1 MDQAFSGKELFAPA
15 LFFHLEYWL
24 EDVLP
29 RLNTTLSEFEAN
41 CENDVE
47 NGEVVKFENSGPLKN
62 LFSYCTKPRSILLQ
76 SSCYLSNSVA
86 LLLSPLWCGFY
97 KLKLTDANEE
107 KMSR

>member
-1 MDQAFSGKELFAPA
+1 MDQSFSGKELFAPA

-47 NGEVVKFENSGPLKN
+47 NGEVVKFENSGPWRICLSTVPN
-62 LFSYCTKPRSILLQ
+62 LEVSSFSLPVIWVIQWLYC
-76 SSCYLSNSVA
+76 
-86 LLLSPLWCGFY
+86 
-97 KLKLTDANEE
+97 
-107 KMSR
+107 